1 MGRLRKAKFRMLLKA
16 ERTQSIK
23 WFDSINTLI
32 RSFIKHWNQ
41 CPTSTRFCV
50 VEGENGFSR
59 LWMRMCLRKLQNIWN
74 YFFEIQT
81 NKLFHWRL
89 VFEKSNM
96 FIWSTWDAKDGVT
109 QPAITNK
116 LIISKKKRNKRVWPR
131 TFSKVKTSS
140 DTWRV
145 KSNPKTQP
153 M

>member
-59 LWMRMCLRKLQNIWN
+59 LWMRMCLHKLQNIWN
-74 YFFEIQT
+74 NFFEIRP

-89 VFEKSNM
+89 VFEKKQHVYLEHLGRQGWGHTVHDHKQIKHRKKKKQDHQWWRYHRTLLDYQSPY
-96 FIWSTWDAKDGVT
+96 F
-109 QPAITNK
+109 Q
-116 LIISKKKRNKRVWPR
+116 LIIE
-131 TFSKVKTSS
+131 
-140 DTWRV
+140 
-145 KSNPKTQP
+145 
-153 M
+153 